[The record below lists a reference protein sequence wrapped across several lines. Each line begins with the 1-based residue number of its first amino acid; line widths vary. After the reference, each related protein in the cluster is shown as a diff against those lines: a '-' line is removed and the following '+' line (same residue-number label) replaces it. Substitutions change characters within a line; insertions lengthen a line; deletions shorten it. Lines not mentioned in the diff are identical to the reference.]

1 MALGITSL
9 FASYQFRCYP
19 AIVENDAEFAL
30 YHSGSG
36 SMAKKGSKSYGMGE
50 SADTTC
56 CAIAQCVAYSISEEC
71 SPAQQPEGVENN
83 ENGRPGIGHD
93 REPETRVAEQ
103 GEDEKDSLYPDG
115 ESDVKS
121 NYT

>member
-1 MALGITSL
+1 M
-9 FASYQFRCYP
+9 
-19 AIVENDAEFAL
+19 DA
-30 YHSGSG
+30 
-36 SMAKKGSKSYGMGE
+36 
-50 SADTTC
+50 C

>member
-36 SMAKKGSKSYGMGE
+36 SMAKKGSKSYGRGE
-50 SADTTC
+50 SADT
-56 CAIAQCVAYSISEEC
+56 ISEEC
-71 SPAQQPEGVENN
+71 SSAQQPEGVKITRMSPLY
-83 ENGRPGIGHD
+83 RPGP
-93 REPETRVAEQ
+93 RAETRVAEQ

>member
-1 MALGITSL
+1 MLEWLSGLPFYSPLIS
-9 FASYQFRCYP
+9 P
-19 AIVENDAEFAL
+19 AIVENYAEFARYYRVQDRWL
-30 YHSGSG
+30 K
-36 SMAKKGSKSYGMGE
+36 METKVMRIGE
-50 SADTTC
+50 SADT
-56 CAIAQCVAYSISEEC
+56 ISEEC
-71 SPAQQPEGVENN
+71 SSAQQPEGVENN
-83 ENGRPGIGHD
+83 ENGRPCIGQD